1 MKTAIVTGV
10 TLGVGN
16 DLVALLL
23 DSGYKVIG
31 TSRQPDKAMSL
42 QKYPNHENLI
52 IEKLD
57 YYDTKTIDDFI
68 SKYPNIEL
76 DLLVNNAAGAN
87 SPTELNNESIEN
99 FNRSYQLNV
108 SGPMYFTKMMR
119 DSLSKSENPTVV
131 FISSFAGKHPYPG
144 GGNYCNSK
152 RALSGLVEQFRIE
165 FAQRDIKVTEICPS
179 TINTSQTEQKPIAI
193 NSIDVANAV
202 AWVASMPRG
211 CNINIVEMAP
221 TYTLR

>member
-1 MKTAIVTGV
+1 M
-10 TLGVGN
+10 
-16 DLVALLL
+16 D
-23 DSGYKVIG
+23 
-31 TSRQPDKAMSL
+31 
-42 QKYPNHENLI
+42 
-52 IEKLD
+52 
-57 YYDTKTIDDFI
+57 
-68 SKYPNIEL
+68 
-76 DLLVNNAAGAN
+76 
-87 SPTELNNESIEN
+87 N
-99 FNRSYQLNV
+99 FNKSYELNV
-108 SGPMYFTKMMR
+108 SGPMYLTKMMR
-119 DSLSKSENPTVV
+119 DSLTKSENPTVV

>member
-42 QKYPNHENLI
+42 QKYPNHENLV
-52 IEKLD
+52 IEELN
-57 YYDTKTIDDFI
+57 YHNRRTIEEFLR
-68 SKYPNIEL
+68 KYNDVKI

-87 SPTELNNESIEN
+87 SPSELNEETMDN
-99 FNRSYQLNV
+99 FNKSYELNV
-108 SGPMYFTKMMR
+108 SGPMYLTKMMR
-119 DSLSKSENPTVV
+119 DALSKSDNPTVI
-131 FISSFAGKHPYPG
+131 FISSFAGKYPYPG

-193 NSIDVANAV
+193 SSIDVANAV

>member
-42 QKYPNHENLI
+42 QKYPNHENLV
-52 IEKLD
+52 IEELNYHHRRTVDEFVK
-57 YYDTKTIDDFI
+57 
-68 SKYPNIEL
+68 KYHDVKV
-76 DLLVNNAAGAN
+76 DLIVNNAAGAN
-87 SPTELNNESIEN
+87 SPSELNEETMDN
-99 FNRSYQLNV
+99 FNKSYELNV
-108 SGPMYFTKMMR
+108 SGPMYLTKMMR
-119 DSLSKSENPTVV
+119 DSLTKSENPTVV